1 MDGIHITT
9 TAQLSI
15 FILVPL
21 AVGALFT
28 FLSTIVASRTAS
40 ANADRQI
47 DLTSRVKLADYRQ
60 NWINDLRDSF
70 AELQSCALTNKFTDV
85 EMPKLYLLSAKIH
98 LLMNR
103 EDLRY
108 AKVSG
113 AIMAITNNAN
123 PEGRARAVQELT
135 ALAQDVLKT
144 EWEVLKVDLR
154 YKKEGSGK

>member
-21 AVGALFT
+21 AVGAFFT

-70 AELQSCALTNKFTDV
+70 AELQSCGLTNKFTDA
-85 EMPKLYLLSAKIH
+85 EMTKLYRLSAKVH

-103 EDLRY
+103 DDLRY

-113 AIMAITNNAN
+113 AIMAITSNASS
-123 PEGRARAVQELT
+123 ESRARAVQDLT
-135 ALAQDVLKT
+135 AVAQDVLKT
-144 EWEVLKVDLR
+144 EWEVLKTDLK
-154 YKKEGSGK
+154 YKTGGTGK